1 MSSTQAIG
9 NNAGAAVPLAV
20 DASGNLRAVASTAT
34 PVAANVFDSSAW
46 RPLLATATG
55 RVNVVLV
62 GTTNTGTLVPVQVLS
77 TGALVTV

>member
-9 NNAGAAVPLAV
+9 NNAGVAVPLAV
-20 DASGNLRAVASTAT
+20 DGSGNLRAVASTAA
-34 PVAANVFDSSAW
+34 PIAANVFDSSAW